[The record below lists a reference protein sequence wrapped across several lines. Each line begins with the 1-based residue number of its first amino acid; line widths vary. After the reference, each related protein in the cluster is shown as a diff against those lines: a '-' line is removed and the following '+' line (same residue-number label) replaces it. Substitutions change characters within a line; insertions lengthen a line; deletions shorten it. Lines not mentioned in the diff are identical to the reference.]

1 MSNITVLPSSLQATY
16 RDWLGGQTETQQA
29 ERLRLA
35 EEGQAPPAMI
45 IACCDSRLPSSDLFG
60 GETGSSFIHRN
71 VANLV
76 PPPDADGLG
85 ETAAAVEYAVKQLKV
100 AHLIVLG
107 HSKCG
112 GVQGCLDMNMKGK
125 DALPFDYVP
134 QWVSVLTPAFEQK
147 QSEGD
152 VDAKTLEQAG
162 IVMSLENLLQY
173 PFVMQACEAG
183 ALSLHGLWFDI
194 SDASLHTYD
203 KDNNCFKLVE

>member
-1 MSNITVLPSSLQATY
+1 MTYITTLPENLKAAY
-16 RDWLGGQTETQQA
+16 RQWLGGQTATQQE

-60 GETGSSFIHRN
+60 GESGSSFIHRN

-76 PPPDADGLG
+76 PPPGADGLG

-112 GVQGCLDMNMKGK
+112 GVQGCLDMNLKGK
-125 DALPFDYVP
+125 AALPFDYVP
-134 QWVSVLTPAFEQK
+134 NWVELLTPALQK
-147 QSEGD
+147 KQLAGD
-152 VDAKTLEQAG
+152 VDAKMLEQAG
-162 IVMSLENLLQY
+162 IEMSLENLLQY
-173 PFVMQACEAG
+173 PFVKQACEAG
-183 ALSLHGLWFDI
+183 ALTLHGLWFDI
-194 SDASLHTYD
+194 SDASLHSFD
-203 KDNNCFKLVE
+203 KDKNTFIAI